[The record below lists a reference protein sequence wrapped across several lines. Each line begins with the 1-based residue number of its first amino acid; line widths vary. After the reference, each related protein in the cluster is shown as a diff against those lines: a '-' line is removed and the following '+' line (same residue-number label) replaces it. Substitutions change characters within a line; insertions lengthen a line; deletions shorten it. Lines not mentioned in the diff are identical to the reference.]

1 MFFKSD
7 SKRLCVDATIEDG
20 TYGRLINHSAVEA
33 NLKIKV
39 MKVEND
45 LRVVFCAS
53 RRIESGEELLYDYGD
68 RRKEAVEGNP
78 WLQS

>member
-1 MFFKSD
+1 
-7 SKRLCVDATIEDG
+7 
-20 TYGRLINHSAVEA
+20 
-33 NLKIKV
+33 

-45 LRVVFCAS
+45 LRVVFCAN
-53 RRIESGEELLYDYGD
+53 RKIEKGEELLYDYGD